1 MPVDDAAFAV
11 GPANSSTLAVGEF
24 SASRMFLNSAS
35 AFVALVADSI
45 ASPLNPQSAP
55 NRAAEL
61 TTPTWDEAVNKLPL
75 PWTATLYPESF
86 DAMPLICVWCDRWA
100 HDTGS
105 RWQRVGIDGAGQQ
118 HLQVGVRGL
127 RNHHD
132 PRVAMAASVT
142 ARAAAPVWR
151 VVYERWLGAVRLGQ
165 GVAGWQRSTRLAL
178 QFPNDWLRDDAC
190 GRIVIHSGPIG
201 FDPCQ
206 GIDCGQHGRC
216 EAGACICNRRPTYFG
231 EFCEVPPA
239 APRLGP
245 SPEWSQ
251 DGAAFHDG
259 TSVMW
264 FTVLSDGMDVHGA
277 PTAPH
282 ERGFRSDMEQSVTL
296 EPSWAARLEP
306 QTTLS
311 PTDPLSPFPLRSWSV
326 RLRPLNPQRPADFS
340 VALPVDSLRFSFPA
354 TPLFVRYRPRIRL
367 SCAPTRVVSGRPSED
382 EPGWLA
388 GPHVVTSGCEYTGLG
403 EVTLLLEASAAV
415 GLGVANAVFGEES
428 ATTKLELAGMLSVS
442 KAGDAD
448 PMADPPFALTG
459 ATVLVPGRAFLV
471 TLTPRLGS
479 EGTGWPLDIRIR
491 AGSVPGADN
500 IESAPLRLGF
510 RFSSRWLLPH
520 RLEGHA
526 GGLIWFLGT
535 TAGTSRWRNPA
546 QQATCE
552 ATAGSA
558 ASTAPA
564 CLEPA
569 RSSRGASLD
578 TDACIASR
586 GSMACYTADEP
597 QSWWS
602 LSLPPAAVLRVRGYE
617 IRDGEDQVRQHL
629 TSWELQAR
637 DAGGQDRQWRA
648 LASHP
653 DEPTALVVDRG
664 LARFS
669 IPPSNATPAL
679 QSFRVLQTGPN
690 SRGANDLGIAGI
702 ELFGELFLRGDPCA
716 GLSCGAPDNGT
727 CVRLPVND
735 TSLGTAIP
743 LVPPSPSSG
752 FASPG
757 VQAAATALQGAACR
771 CLGGYSGP
779 DCSLPP
785 GARRITY
792 APPTDSRISDMD
804 TPGIVVA
811 PSFTSVL
818 SPAEV
823 RAMTGAEQRRQAM
836 RGTGDGFPPSAFG
849 CLGTLAPNSSG
860 EVCTTNPVDAAL
872 DQAIGPHSL
881 IGSGILGAIIAGK
894 LHGFGPEAY
903 PAPRRLDV
911 WWEPAN
917 AAPFVDNVLG
927 PACLLSQRAASCA
940 TPAGSRGDAGWGVD
954 LKDLRVR
961 ISAYALR
968 DGSRPPFETFPRSW
982 ALEGRSSDGSA
993 WEEIDRRFRD
1003 TTLSSNQSVGMFR
1016 LQRQSAPVR
1025 FVRIRADGANAAPPG
1040 AQESM
1045 ALFLSGLELFG
1056 TVMDARD
1063 PCVEVDCGSHGQ
1075 CAGATRPRDPV
1086 RCQCD
1091 TGWLGSACDTQ
1102 EPLPAPADPLLL
1114 RSQDAAFATALMA
1127 VVLAPLTAW
1136 AACCACSCVSGQ
1148 EASWSTAVDAADLE
1162 FLASLAPEER
1172 AALEEASA
1180 RSPEGQSLAEL
1191 EEVKAA
1197 IARNARLACGV
1208 VVTCWRRAK
1217 RVYWCSWCP
1226 CWEPQEVRRLPPS
1239 KKRLAKAHLRART
1252 EGREPG
1258 TRRERRPG
1266 PLASL
1271 SQVLPSPGAV
1281 AALRKRLPKRR
1292 RRVPSSQAGPAMAPK
1307 QTRGPS
1313 AAPDSSLVAQSC
1325 RDASSAEEGNR
1336 QHLQSSHDSG
1346 QHAAEPSAADGS
1358 VPRETPPRQETQAS
1372 DASLNIPPLLQPAAP
1387 KMQLRPRSIPYAK
1400 WAGSGAASSEE
1411 LSRTVFRVTLGPARA
1426 PLPRDQKAQWG
1437 AAQEQQRRVPQA
1449 SIAVRAGAEAQ
1460 AMEDGTLAAYRAGQF
1475 ERPPGYGTGADT

>member
-1 MPVDDAAFAV
+1 MRAPAPPWQQVVALVVVSVASADAQRLGSVLWTRNASGVGLQAIAQCWTSFDVIGDYSHAFQLQGGPVQWMPVDDAAFAV

-86 DAMPLICVWCDRWA
+86 DAMPLICVWCDRW
-100 HDTGS
+100 
-105 RWQRVGIDGAGQQ
+105 
-118 HLQVGVRGL
+118 
-127 RNHHD
+127 
-132 PRVAMAASVT
+132 
-142 ARAAAPVWR
+142 
-151 VVYERWLGAVRLGQ
+151 
-165 GVAGWQRSTRLAL
+165 
-178 QFPNDWLRDDAC
+178 
-190 GRIVIHSGPIG
+190 
-201 FDPCQ
+201 
-206 GIDCGQHGRC
+206 
-216 EAGACICNRRPTYFG
+216 
-231 EFCEVPPA
+231 
-239 APRLGP
+239 
-245 SPEWSQ
+245 
-251 DGAAFHDG
+251 
-259 TSVMW
+259 
-264 FTVLSDGMDVHGA
+264 
-277 PTAPH
+277 
-282 ERGFRSDMEQSVTL
+282 
-296 EPSWAARLEP
+296 
-306 QTTLS
+306 
-311 PTDPLSPFPLRSWSV
+311 SV
-326 RLRPLNPQRPADFS
+326 RVRPLNPQRPADFS
-340 VALPVDSLRFSFPA
+340 VALPVDSLQFSFPA
-354 TPLFVRYRPRIRL
+354 TPLLVRYRPRIRL
-367 SCAPTRVVSGRPSED
+367 SCAPTRVVSGWPSED

-459 ATVLVPGRAFLV
+459 ATVLVPGRVFLV

-637 DAGGQDRQWRA
+637 DAVGQDRQWRA

-690 SRGANDLGIAGI
+690 SRGANDFGIAGI

-785 GARRITY
+785 GARRNTY

-917 AAPFVDNVLG
+917 AAPFVDNLG
-927 PACLLSQRAASCA
+927 
-940 TPAGSRGDAGWGVD
+940 AGGP
-954 LKDLRVR
+954 
-961 ISAYALR
+961 I
-968 DGSRPPFETFPRSW
+968 
-982 ALEGRSSDGSA
+982 
-993 WEEIDRRFRD
+993 
-1003 TTLSSNQSVGMFR
+1003 Q
-1016 LQRQSAPVR
+1016 
-1025 FVRIRADGANAAPPG
+1025 
-1040 AQESM
+1040 
-1045 ALFLSGLELFG
+1045 
-1056 TVMDARD
+1056 
-1063 PCVEVDCGSHGQ
+1063 
-1075 CAGATRPRDPV
+1075 
-1086 RCQCD
+1086 
-1091 TGWLGSACDTQ
+1091 
-1102 EPLPAPADPLLL
+1102 
-1114 RSQDAAFATALMA
+1114 
-1127 VVLAPLTAW
+1127 
-1136 AACCACSCVSGQ
+1136 
-1148 EASWSTAVDAADLE
+1148 
-1162 FLASLAPEER
+1162 
-1172 AALEEASA
+1172 
-1180 RSPEGQSLAEL
+1180 
-1191 EEVKAA
+1191 
-1197 IARNARLACGV
+1197 
-1208 VVTCWRRAK
+1208 
-1217 RVYWCSWCP
+1217 
-1226 CWEPQEVRRLPPS
+1226 RRL
-1239 KKRLAKAHLRART
+1239 
-1252 EGREPG
+1252 GVG
-1258 TRRERRPG
+1258 GDRP
-1266 PLASL
+1266 
-1271 SQVLPSPGAV
+1271 AV
-1281 AALRKRLPKRR
+1281 
-1292 RRVPSSQAGPAMAPK
+1292 S
-1307 QTRGPS
+1307 
-1313 AAPDSSLVAQSC
+1313 
-1325 RDASSAEEGNR
+1325 
-1336 QHLQSSHDSG
+1336 
-1346 QHAAEPSAADGS
+1346 
-1358 VPRETPPRQETQAS
+1358 
-1372 DASLNIPPLLQPAAP
+1372 
-1387 KMQLRPRSIPYAK
+1387 
-1400 WAGSGAASSEE
+1400 
-1411 LSRTVFRVTLGPARA
+1411 
-1426 PLPRDQKAQWG
+1426 
-1437 AAQEQQRRVPQA
+1437 
-1449 SIAVRAGAEAQ
+1449 
-1460 AMEDGTLAAYRAGQF
+1460 
-1475 ERPPGYGTGADT
+1475 